1 VGRLAGE
8 GEAEGESEDMIDLK
22 QLDQGC
28 IVGVVEELRLEAQ
41 AGGPIKITVS
51 EYGEVRL

>member
-1 VGRLAGE
+1 
-8 GEAEGESEDMIDLK
+8 MIDLK